1 MKHLLN
7 DEQIVRYS
15 RHILLPEVGG
25 KGQQKLLHAKVLLIG
40 AGGLGSPVALY
51 LAAAGVGTLGIMDA
65 DTVDLSNL
73 QRQVIH
79 ATPDIGKLK
88 VESAKETI
96 AQINPDVNVVVYPE
110 FATVDNVPKILPE
123 YDLVVDGCDNFAT
136 RYLMN
141 DAAVIYKKPYVY
153 GSILRF
159 DGQASVFNPPAGPCY
174 RCIFPEAPPAGA
186 VPSCQEAGVIGVL
199 PGLLG
204 LIQATEAIK
213 LILGVG
219 DSLLGRLLIVDA
231 LGMEFMDA
239 KVKRNENCPVCGDKP
254 TITELLE
261 ENYRQATCSVDLD
274 EE

>member
-1 MKHLLN
+1 MLN
-7 DEQIVRYS
+7 DQQIMRYS

-25 KGQQKLLHAKVLLIG
+25 KGQKKLLNAKVLLIG
-40 AGGLGSPVALY
+40 AGGLGSPAALY

-73 QRQVIH
+73 QRQILH
-79 ATPDIGKLK
+79 GTPDIGKQK
-88 VESAKETI
+88 VQSARETI
-96 AQINPDVNVVVYPE
+96 NQMNPDVKVIAYPE
-110 FATVDNVPKILPE
+110 FATAHNIPAILPE

-141 DAAVIYKKPYVY
+141 DAAVIYHKPYVY

-159 DGQASVFNPPAGPCY
+159 DGQASVFNPPHGPCY
-174 RCIFPEAPPAGA
+174 RCIFPEAPPPGA

-204 LIQATEAIK
+204 VIQATEAIK

-219 DSLLGRLLIVDA
+219 DPLIGRLLIVDA
-231 LGMEFMDA
+231 LGMEFMDV
-239 KVKRNENCPVCGDKP
+239 KVKRNPLCPLCGENPV
-254 TITELLE
+254 ITELRE
-261 ENYRQATCSVDLD
+261 ENYRQATCGLNTD
-274 EE
+274 EV